1 MSIYLST
8 YKWTCFI
15 FSEFKTNN
23 TEHVPAFF
31 PTTGVVT
38 GAVMAASSPF
48 GDGTALNWNSFKVS

>member
-1 MSIYLST
+1 M

-23 TEHVPAFF
+23 TEHVPVFF

-38 GAVMAASSPF
+38 GAVTAASSPF
-48 GDGTALNWNSFKVS
+48 GDGTALNWNTFKVS